1 MMRTA
6 AAITC
11 GSTPYSWT
19 ERGYS
24 SSAKDTMSIVA
35 ALRSTNARLV
45 VISETY
51 SPAPDS
57 LHSRRNA
64 RFVIPA
70 IGANTTGGSM
80 T

>member
-1 MMRTA
+1 
-6 AAITC
+6 
-11 GSTPYSWT
+11 
-19 ERGYS
+19 
-24 SSAKDTMSIVA
+24 MSIVA

-64 RFVIPA
+64 RLVIPA